1 MCQTTKNTSSA
12 IKNNHSKTHI
22 RKDTYFG
29 EVLVLTGLASDGTKS
44 SSSLFLSISETSSSE
59 SKSTVNLAFAIKN
72 IHIQRFKE
80 GNRLFDPLID
90 ITFHED
96 LSFSLIS

>member
-1 MCQTTKNTSSA
+1 M
-12 IKNNHSKTHI
+12 IKTHI

-29 EVLVLTGLASDGTKS
+29 EVLVLTGLSDGTKS
-44 SSSLFLSISETSSSE
+44 SSSLFLSVSEKSSSE

-72 IHIQRFKE
+72 IHIQRIKE
-80 GNRLFDPLID
+80 GNRLFDPQID
-90 ITFHED
+90 ITFYED